1 MEVAPRT
8 EALVRGR
15 LCLIVDDVVTT
26 GSTLAEA
33 ARAVR
38 AAGATDVRA
47 AVIAA
52 TRRRSGP

>member
-8 EALVRGR
+8 AELVRGR